1 MVEVI
6 LDYLDQG
13 GWVMLPLVGVS
24 LVMWAMILERWYELH
39 QLVSG
44 DLEVPAVLA
53 AVRGEAQPPA
63 TRGLR
68 AQLVLDFLAD
78 RSGRV
83 RLDREILALC
93 AKRLDERLEER
104 HEAISVLAAVAP
116 LLGLLGTVLGMIET
130 FQVISF
136 FGTGNARAMAGGIS
150 VALVTTQTGLLV
162 AIPGLI
168 FGGRLRDRAELL
180 RLRLAETAQ
189 LLDRDLSRRATATT
203 GGNR

>member
-68 AQLVLDFLAD
+68 AQLVQGFLAE
-78 RSGRV
+78 RSGRE

-93 AKRLDERLEER
+93 AKRLDERLEGR

-180 RLRLAETAQ
+180 RLRLAETAH
-189 LLDRDLSRRATATT
+189 LVDRDLSRRATT